1 MPPLC
6 ESGSIF
12 RACSWKGCTVT
23 CNSCCETCIAM
34 NKVCTECKEQGQSSH
49 VPSLRACRRCL
60 ERNQQC
66 LRAVVLVLAT
76 DFESGNKKAFELIT
90 ESQANGDLNP
100 QFIFICLP
108 DAVHV
113 GKSFK
118 CNRANWMMLLHNER
132 ACLSVIRTIRESD
145 PHLKKILARD
155 RVLKKDRMDVDC
167 VLHLS
172 KDSVLS
178 HLESIDRVVH
188 SVVPDSYK
196 IWHQQSW
203 PLPTSGCCL
212 RWREWQTSGF
222 GLCTNKKLF

>member
-1 MPPLC
+1 MKKQFLDEVDVIQTC
-6 ESGSIF
+6 HHRVKVAASSEHVLEKD
-12 RACSWKGCTVT
+12 ATVT
-23 CNSCCETCIAM
+23 CNSCFETCIAM
-34 NKVCTECKEQGQSSH
+34 NEVCTECKEQGQSSH
-49 VPSLRACRRCL
+49 IPSLRACQRCL
-60 ERNQQC
+60 ERNQRC

-76 DFESGNKKAFELIT
+76 DESGNRKAFELIT
-90 ESQANGDLNP
+90 QSQANRDLIP

-118 CNRANWMMLLHNER
+118 CNFANWMLLLHNER
-132 ACLSVIRTIRESD
+132 ACLFVVRTIRESD

-167 VLHLS
+167 VLHLP

-196 IWHQQSW
+196 I
-203 PLPTSGCCL
+203 
-212 RWREWQTSGF
+212 
-222 GLCTNKKLF
+222 

>member
-1 MPPLC
+1 MKKQFLDEVDVIQTC
-6 ESGSIF
+6 HHCVKVAASSEHVLEKD
-12 RACSWKGCTVT
+12 ATVT

-76 DFESGNKKAFELIT
+76 DYESGNKKAFELIT

-118 CNRANWMMLLHNER
+118 CNFAN
-132 ACLSVIRTIRESD
+132 
-145 PHLKKILARD
+145 
-155 RVLKKDRMDVDC
+155 
-167 VLHLS
+167 
-172 KDSVLS
+172 
-178 HLESIDRVVH
+178 
-188 SVVPDSYK
+188 
-196 IWHQQSW
+196 
-203 PLPTSGCCL
+203 
-212 RWREWQTSGF
+212 
-222 GLCTNKKLF
+222 

>member
-132 ACLSVIRTIRESD
+132 ACLSVIRTIRVWSTSKENTCKR
-145 PHLKKILARD
+145 P
-155 RVLKKDRMDVDC
+155 C
-167 VLHLS
+167 VKERQDGRRLCFTS
-172 KDSVLS
+172 
-178 HLESIDRVVH
+178 LEGQCVITPRKH
-188 SVVPDSYK
+188 
-196 IWHQQSW
+196 
-203 PLPTSGCCL
+203 
-212 RWREWQTSGF
+212 R
-222 GLCTNKKLF
+222 